1 MLTRVLV
8 VTLNTYREAVRARLL
23 IGVFALALAT
33 CAYALV
39 VASLSLHNEVRV
51 VADLGA
57 AALSLYGVLIAV
69 VLGSTSLYRELEH
82 KTVFPILSRPI
93 RRWEYL
99 LGKYLGTMCTVTVFV
114 ATDAAAVLGTLAIE
128 AGQTVSK
135 VAGPFGAM
143 LGLLGIGLVRARYR
157 RVFVMIPWSFVLAAV
172 MWTVAAPALEDRQL
186 VVAGALLAICEV
198 AIVAAVATLF
208 ASFSSPFLT
217 ATFTAWV
224 FVIGRSSDTLAH
236 LPKRMF
242 GEAVALVFA
251 GIARVVPN
259 LHVYV
264 PARALLLGQ
273 VAGQPVWRYVGL
285 AAIHAAFYATGLLVA
300 GALAFRRRDFS

>member
-1 MLTRVLV
+1 MLTRILV
-8 VTLNTYREAVRARLL
+8 ITLNTYREAVRARVL

-33 CAYALV
+33 CAYAIV

-69 VLGSTSLYRELEH
+69 VLGSTSLYRELEY

-99 LGKYLGTMCTVTVFV
+99 IGKYLGTMLTVIVFIASDV
-114 ATDAAAVLGTLAIE
+114 AGVLGTLAIE
-128 AGQTVSK
+128 AGQSTSK
-135 VAGPFGAM
+135 VTGTFGAM
-143 LGLLGIGLVRARYR
+143 LLLLALGISGARYR
-157 RVFVMIPWSFVLAAV
+157 RVFVMIPWSLALAAV
-172 MWTVAAPALEDRQL
+172 MWTIASPALEDRQL
-186 VVAGALLAICEV
+186 VVAAALLSICEV

-217 ATFTAWV
+217 ATFTAMV
-224 FVIGRSSDTLAH
+224 FVIGRSADALAH
-236 LPKRMF
+236 LPKKMF
-242 GEAVALVFA
+242 GEAFALGFA
-251 GIARVVPN
+251 GVARVVPN

-264 PARALLLGQ
+264 PARPLLLGQ
-273 VAGQPVWRYVGL
+273 VAGEAVWRYVWF
-285 AAIHAAFYATGLLVA
+285 AAFHAVCYATGLLA
-300 GALAFRRRDFS
+300 AAALAFRKRDFS

>member
-1 MLTRVLV
+1 MLSRILV
-8 VTLNTYREAVRARLL
+8 IALNTYREAVRARLL
-23 IGVFALALAT
+23 LGVFALAFAT
-33 CAYALV
+33 CAYAMV

-57 AALSLYGVLIAV
+57 AALSLYGVLIAI

-99 LGKYLGTMCTVTVFV
+99 VGKYLGTMLTVMVFV
-114 ATDAAAVLGTLAIE
+114 AVDTAAVLGTLAIE
-128 AGQTVSK
+128 AGQTTTK
-135 VAGPFGAM
+135 VVAPFGVM
-143 LGLLGIGLVRARYR
+143 LVVLGAALALARYR
-157 RVFVMIPWSFVLAAV
+157 RVFVMIPWSFVLAALV
-172 MWTVAAPALEDRQL
+172 WTVASPALEDRQL
-186 VVAGALLAICEV
+186 VVAAALLSVCEV
-198 AIVAAVATLF
+198 AIVAAVTTLF

-217 ATFTAWV
+217 AIFTVMV

-236 LPKRMF
+236 LPKKMF
-242 GEAVALVFA
+242 GETFALGFA

-264 PARALLLGQ
+264 PARPLLLGQ
-273 VAGQPVWRYVGL
+273 VADQAVWRYVGV
-285 AAIHAAFYATGLLVA
+285 AAIHAVFYATALLVV
-300 GALAFRRRDFS
+300 GALAFRKRDFS

>member
-1 MLTRVLV
+1 MLSRVLV
-8 VTLNTYREAVRARLL
+8 ITLNTYREAVRARIL

-33 CAYALV
+33 CAYAMV

-57 AALSLYGVLIAV
+57 AALSLYGVLVAI

-99 LGKYLGTMCTVTVFV
+99 IGKYLGTMLTVAVFI
-114 ATDAAAVLGTLAIE
+114 ATDTAAVLSTLAME
-128 AGQTVSK
+128 AGQSTSK
-135 VAGPFGAM
+135 VGGAFGAM
-143 LGLLGIGLVRARYR
+143 LLVLGLALWRARYR
-157 RVFVMIPWSFVLAAV
+157 RVFVMVPWSLVLAAV
-172 MWTVAAPALEDRQL
+172 MWTVSSPALEDRQL
-186 VVAGALLAICEV
+186 LLAGALLSVCEV

-217 ATFTAWV
+217 AVFTSMV

-242 GEAVALVFA
+242 GEAVAAGFA

-264 PARALLLGQ
+264 PARPLLLGQ
-273 VAGQPVWRYVGL
+273 VAGEAVWRYVG
-285 AAIHAAFYATGLLVA
+285 AAALQAAFYSIALLVA
-300 GALAFRRRDFS
+300 GTLAFRKRDFT

>member
-1 MLTRVLV
+1 MVSRVLV
-8 VTLNTYREAVRARLL
+8 IALNTYREAVRARLL
-23 IGVFALALAT
+23 LGVFALALAT
-33 CAYALV
+33 CLYAMV

-57 AALSLYGVLIAV
+57 AAVSLYGVLIAV

-99 LGKYLGTMCTVTVFV
+99 LGKYLGTMLTVVVFV
-114 ATDAAAVLGTLAIE
+114 ATDTAAVLGTLALE
-128 AGQTVSK
+128 AGQTTAK
-135 VAGPFGAM
+135 VALPFGAM
-143 LGLLGIGLVRARYR
+143 LALLGIALVRARHV

-172 MWTVAAPALEDRQL
+172 VWTAAAPALEDRQL
-186 VVAGALLAICEV
+186 VVAAALLSICEV

-217 ATFTAWV
+217 ATFTAMV
-224 FVIGRSSDTLAH
+224 FIIGRSSDTLAH
-236 LPKRMF
+236 LPKKMF
-242 GEAVALVFA
+242 GESVALAFA
-251 GIARVVPN
+251 GLARVVPN

-264 PARALLLGQ
+264 PPRPLLLGQ
-273 VAGQPVWRYVGL
+273 VASQAVWRYVGM
-285 AAIHAAFYATGLLVA
+285 AAAHAFFYATALLVI
-300 GALAFRRRDFS
+300 GALAFRKRDFS